1 MKVEIEKV
9 YDIDGQIMP
18 IRIAGKTYL
27 IYPMEMETFV
37 WEIGLTYEEFVKRIE
52 KSPFE
57 LQKKI
62 IKTVIPEVP
71 DEVLEKAVKSEIL
84 LWGKMCLK
92 KIKKDIRTDVI
103 KAECQD
109 TIH

>member
-1 MKVEIEKV
+1 VSLKIEKI
-9 YDIDGQIMP
+9 YDIDGQVMP

-37 WEIGLTYEEFVKRIE
+37 GKIGMSYEEFLEKIE
-52 KSPFE
+52 KCPFE
-57 LQKKI
+57 LQKQI
-62 IKTVIPEVP
+62 IKIVIPEVP
-71 DEVLEKAVKSEIL
+71 DDALEKAVKTEIL

-92 KIKKDIRTDVI
+92 KIKKDIRTNVI
-103 KAECQD
+103 NVECQD